1 MLPYYAAWTSTLYA
15 RCNVTCPPQ
24 RPDQG
29 RCMADL
35 GSSRAKGGCGNAAHA
50 KCSSDPECTMGM
62 GRDRKDLNAMGQK
75 RLS

>member
-1 MLPYYAAWTSTLYA
+1 MLPYYTAWTSTLYA
-15 RCNVTCPPQ
+15 YQNVTCPPQ

-35 GSSRAKGGCGNAAHA
+35 GSSRAKGVCGNAAHA
-50 KCSSDPECTMGM
+50 KCSSDPDHT
-62 GRDRKDLNAMGQK
+62 RDRKDLNAMGPK